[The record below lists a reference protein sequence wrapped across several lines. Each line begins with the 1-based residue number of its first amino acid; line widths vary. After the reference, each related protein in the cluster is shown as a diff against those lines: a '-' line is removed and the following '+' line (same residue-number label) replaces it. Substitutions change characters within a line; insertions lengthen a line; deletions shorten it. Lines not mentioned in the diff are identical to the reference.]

1 MPSLRR
7 LRGSLLRIVFARRAS
22 AIIGGVLVATF
33 VMLRIATFPWESW
46 LTDGLNLL
54 IGATGIALLVTAMGG
69 RRPDWIEPRDAPSAE

>member
-7 LRGSLLRIVFARRAS
+7 LRGWLLRIVFDRRAS
-22 AIIGGVLVATF
+22 AIIGSVLITTF
-33 VMLRIATFPWESW
+33 ALLRIVAFPWESW

-54 IGATGIALLVTAMGG
+54 IGATGVALLVTAIGG